1 MPAPEG
7 PTSATDCPGRA
18 IKEIRSKATARAWER
33 ADRTYG
39 AYAWSDATYAQHFQK
54 AAYRQD
60 GDAFDDYR
68 PAYRYGTYARGEYAD
83 REWDDRLAADL
94 ERGWDRFRGGSKLT
108 WERAKHAVADAFTLD
123 RTRPH

>member
-1 MPAPEG
+1 MRKILTVLVLLSCIG
-7 PTSATDCPGRA
+7 MLLLN
-18 IKEIRSKATARAWER
+18 EISYRGNQAAFR
-33 ADRTYG
+33 
-39 AYAWSDATYAQHFQK
+39 DATYAQHFQK

-94 ERGWDRFRGGSKLT
+94 ERGWDRFKGSSKLT